1 MSQEDDAA
9 PDDVAGLPVEDAVDA
24 VVARDDGNDRD
35 RGEVRAALETVAED
49 GVVAWDGVDEALAH
63 VSKVVATPET
73 RVELAARGLSDARE
87 AASPVADLDA
97 VDSRLTAFEARLAAV
112 ESRTADLGADLQT
125 LVARPGEADPD
136 ADLYATARGI
146 RRLTA
151 NANEAQRAAD
161 ELGVDVEEFEEWLAD
176 PDVRYEEFE
185 GDVDAVERS
194 VDELTAAVDRLEADL
209 AEGAD
214 GDGTGDGEGAGDEEG
229 NTPADAAA
237 TWFDL
242 TLRSRVIG
250 LLLADVR
257 AELADLRTWADRE
270 NLDHGERLD
279 AFDAR
284 LADLDDRVAAAGDR
298 LADLARPDWRARFD
312 DRLDAFGSALDGVEP
327 PVDWGEVQATLEE
340 HRGVQSP

>member
-49 GVVAWDGVDEALAH
+49 GVVAWDGVDAALAH

-112 ESRTADLGADLQT
+112 ESRTADLGADLQA
-125 LVARPGEADPD
+125 LVARPGEGDPD

-146 RRLTA
+146 RQLTA
-151 NANEAQRAAD
+151 DANEAHRAAD

-194 VDELTAAVDRLEADL
+194 VDELAAAVDRLAADL
-209 AEGAD
+209 AEGD
-214 GDGTGDGEGAGDEEG
+214 DGDGEGAGDEEG

-270 NLDHGERLD
+270 DLDHGERLD

-284 LADLDDRVAAAGDR
+284 LADLDDRVVAAGDR
-298 LADLARPDWRARFD
+298 LDDLARPDWRARFD
-312 DRLDAFGSALDGVEP
+312 DRLDAFGSALDGLEP

-340 HRGVQSP
+340 HRGVPSQ